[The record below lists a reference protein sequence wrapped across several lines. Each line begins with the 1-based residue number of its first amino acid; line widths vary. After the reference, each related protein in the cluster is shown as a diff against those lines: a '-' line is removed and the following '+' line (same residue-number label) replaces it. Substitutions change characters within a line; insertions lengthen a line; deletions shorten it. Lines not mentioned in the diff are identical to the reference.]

1 MAKTIR
7 VTRAQVR
14 AARLIVERADRGIG
28 TASAAVKAI
37 AKAKPVTSK

>member
-7 VTRAQVR
+7 VKRAQVR
-14 AARLIVERADRGIG
+14 AARLIVDRANRGIG

-37 AKAKPVTSK
+37 AEAKPHTPK